1 MQANIA
7 SISLR
12 LGCDQARR
20 ASSRCLRSGQLSI
33 LALALASLAA
43 TPMPA
48 PETPGTKFQPPERLP
63 AVGGPLVF
71 EHSGEAGPDETFFLV
86 GEGLSTNLFAWGLSA
101 QSPLGQE
108 WRPRVQFLTNA
119 YLAAT
124 LPEGAPDGPFI
135 IWIKN
140 QAGWS
145 TPLVL
150 NTPQPWWCGPNIA
163 SAGAEVR
170 VFGRSLSRRPDSS
183 RAFVYLC
190 QKDKPGIWPEVTRA
204 GKYPLAF
211 RLPPDLPPGHY
222 QIWVHAG
229 AGGEFGWGGPV
240 PLRVA
245 PAPRGSSLSAQSSS
259 VGTPVKELKSG
270 ATEIEIQK
278 ALGELA
284 AQGGG
289 TVRLAAGS
297 FQFSGTLRIPS
308 KVTLA
313 GTGRECTTLQLV
325 HDSTAAFARLHSSG
339 WNQAPGAI
347 HTPGDVMEYELEVPQ
362 AGEWTVWLRY
372 ATDMKPWNQTGVS
385 GNHTLAVERGAP
397 VALLNL
403 ENTGGWGA
411 FQWSQ
416 SATMKL
422 PAGKHKLTWKNV
434 KGGGISLDAFVFAL
448 DPAYVPSQTPW
459 PVSAPGVIV
468 LQAEDCTRFI
478 SKEGRLPGGDRAA
491 IWLAGDGAGLQDLTL
506 LGNPQVNYGIAV
518 ASPQAVRWV
527 TNCLV
532 KRVRV
537 ADCDGKQGENCG
549 IFLRYAEHAEIRDN
563 ELWGRAPLFIS
574 GARQSEFTGNRLVSV
589 TRFGG
594 NAEAAILGRNE
605 TIEECIIEGNVIA
618 TPPGAEAGGPTA
630 RRLLWFSTGHGSV
643 THNWI
648 ANNGVE
654 RPNGPGAEAGAGQAR
669 FGGVAGTDQNVGEM
683 ILFEA
688 NHRTAYFGPLA
699 DADSASVTLPKTLAA
714 TPDNRLGSVRRQEL
728 AHDAAGN
735 ETPFWPPDLDD
746 GSDEPPVQEYYVSI
760 FSGRG
765 QGQTRRV
772 LGRSGQRLLLDR
784 PWTVPPQAGSVVAVG
799 TAFYRNL
806 IVGNYAADGMTGIQL
821 WISCVEN
828 VIAGNTV
835 ARQRKPGLFL
845 YANGTTLASSMP
857 RTWNRGISPLFWNL
871 CEGNRIGECSAG
883 ALVTSGDESNLPIE
897 FPRALGTVL
906 RHNSFIRSRSD
917 GVVLTSRPTPA
928 GVKDSAASVTGT
940 IVEFNVVRDAQV
952 AYHAAHSCDAAVF
965 RRNQAYFWYPVGSSP
980 EPPTAFQVDQEATTI
995 RIEANSIEGIHG
1007 AHDGRVHDLKTPAGV
1022 KRLPE

>member
-1 MQANIA
+1 MHANIA
-7 SISLR
+7 STSLR

-20 ASSRCLRSGQLSI
+20 AGSRRLRADRFSV

-43 TPMPA
+43 APMPA
-48 PETPGTKFQPPERLP
+48 PETPGTKFQPPERPP

-108 WRPRVQFLTNA
+108 WRPRMQFLANT

-145 TPLVL
+145 TPLAL

-163 SAGAEVR
+163 SPGTEVR
-170 VFGRSLSRRPDSS
+170 VFGRSLSRRPDFS

-190 QKDKPGIWPEVTRA
+190 QKDKPGIWPEVIRA
-204 GKYPLAF
+204 GKYALTL
-211 RLPPDLPPGHY
+211 RLPPGLPPGNY
-222 QIWVHAG
+222 EVWVHAG

-240 PLRVA
+240 PLRVV
-245 PAPRGSSLSAQSSS
+245 PAPRRSSLSAVSSS
-259 VGTPVKELKSG
+259 VGAPVKELKAG
-270 ATEIEIQK
+270 ATGAEIQK
-278 ALGELA
+278 ALEELA

-289 TVRLAAGS
+289 TVRLAAAS
-297 FQFSGTLRIPS
+297 FQFSGTLRIPAR
-308 KVTLA
+308 VTLA
-313 GTGRECTTLQLV
+313 GTGREHSTLQLV
-325 HDSTAAFARLHSSG
+325 HDSTAAFARWHNSG
-339 WNQAPGAI
+339 WNQAPG
-347 HTPGDVMEYELEVPQ
+347 GD
-362 AGEWTVWLRY
+362 
-372 ATDMKPWNQTGVS
+372 
-385 GNHTLAVERGAP
+385 H
-397 VALLNL
+397 
-403 ENTGGWGA
+403 
-411 FQWSQ
+411 
-416 SATMKL
+416 
-422 PAGKHKLTWKNV
+422 
-434 KGGGISLDAFVFAL
+434 
-448 DPAYVPSQTPW
+448 
-459 PVSAPGVIV
+459 
-468 LQAEDCTRFI
+468 
-478 SKEGRLPGGDRAA
+478 AA

-506 LGNPQVNYGIAV
+506 LGDAQVNYGIAV
-518 ASPQAVRWV
+518 ASPLAVRWV

-532 KRVRV
+532 ERVRV

-549 IFLRYAEHAEIRDN
+549 IFLRYAEHARLRDN

-605 TIEECIIEGNVIA
+605 TIEECVIEGNLIA

-654 RPNGPGAEAGAGQAR
+654 KPNGPGAGVGAGQAR

-683 ILFEA
+683 ILFEG

-699 DADSASVTLPKTLAA
+699 DADSAGVTLPKTLVP

-746 GSDEPPVQEYYVSI
+746 GGDEPPVYEYYVSI

-772 LGRSGQRLLLDR
+772 LGRSGQRLLLVH
-784 PWTVPPQAGSVVAVG
+784 PWTVPPQAGSVVVVG

-806 IVGNYAADGMTGIQL
+806 IVGNYTPDGMTGIQL

-828 VIAGNTV
+828 VIAGNTI

-857 RTWNRGISPLFWNL
+857 RAWNRGISPLFWNL
-871 CEGNRIGECSAG
+871 CEGNRIEECSAG
-883 ALVTSGDESNLPIE
+883 ALVTSGDENNLPIE

-917 GVVLTSRPTPA
+917 GVVLTSRPAPV

-940 IVEFNVVRDAQV
+940 IVEFNVVRDAQI
-952 AYHAAHSCDAAVF
+952 AYHAAHSCDAVVF
-965 RRNQAYFWYPVGSSP
+965 RRNQAYFWYPVSPSP
-980 EPPTAFQVDQEATTI
+980 EPPTAFQVDEEGTTFS
-995 RIEANSIEGIHG
+995 IEANSIEGLQG
-1007 AHDGRVHDLKTPAGV
+1007 ADDGRVQDLKTPAGV